1 MKKLSFLLLLPLLA
15 TLIRSQEKVTSSQ
28 AKPDAELSA
37 PAVRLSAAER
47 ERLLQFT
54 KRAVPE
60 QETRAAESAD
70 TRAAASRPGT
80 DIVAEIE
87 ELEALLAKASAS
99 DSPETSRM
107 MLELLDSPT
116 VGVRL
121 TVLHRLISRQDVAA
135 TAIARA
141 LGDGDKLVQSAAAQ
155 MLFDR
160 GVSQDAVDELKALES
175 EGERRARVAP
185 LLSQSESK

>member
-1 MKKLSFLLLLPLLA
+1 
-15 TLIRSQEKVTSSQ
+15 
-28 AKPDAELSA
+28 
-37 PAVRLSAAER
+37 
-47 ERLLQFT
+47 
-54 KRAVPE
+54 
-60 QETRAAESAD
+60 
-70 TRAAASRPGT
+70 
-80 DIVAEIE
+80 
-87 ELEALLAKASAS
+87 
-99 DSPETSRM
+99 M

-116 VGVRL
+116 AGVRL

-185 LLSQSESK
+185 LLSQSDPSK

>member
-1 MKKLSFLLLLPLLA
+1 MKKLSFLLLLPLLGA
-15 TLIRSQEKVTSSQ
+15 VMTSQDKVTSSQ
-28 AKPDAELSA
+28 ASPDKEVSA

-60 QETRAAESAD
+60 QETRAAETAD
-70 TRAAASRPGT
+70 TPAEASQSGA
-80 DIVAEIE
+80 DLVAEIE

-99 DSPETSRM
+99 DSPETSKM

-116 VGVRL
+116 AGVRL
-121 TVLHRLISRQDVAA
+121 TVLHRLVSREDVAA
-135 TAIARA
+135 TALARA
-141 LGDGDKLVQSAAAQ
+141 LRDRDKVVQGAASQ

-160 GVSQDAVDELKALES
+160 GVSQDVVDELKALES
-175 EGERRARVAP
+175 EQERRAKVAP